1 MRGSILSAIAL
12 LALPIAAA
20 GPAAPPAEM
29 PADLQAAAHAFDQAQ
44 MHNDGAALARLLAD
58 DYLLVNSSGALE
70 TEADFIHDYTAPG
83 FTLEPFTIEQPVEK
97 IWADGAVLGGIATL
111 KGMSD
116 GKPYEARLRFADIWA
131 KRGGRWQVI
140 YTQAS
145 RVAKS

>member
-12 LALPIAAA
+12 LALPITLTAAV
-20 GPAAPPAEM
+20 PIAEM
-29 PADLQAAAHAFDQAQ
+29 PADLRSAAHAFDEAQ
-44 MHNDGAALARLLAD
+44 MHNDGAALSRLLAD
-58 DYLLVNSSGALE
+58 DYLLVNSAGALE
-70 TEADFIHDYTAPG
+70 TKADFIHDYTAPG

-131 KRGGRWQVI
+131 KRSGRWQVI

-145 RVAKS
+145 RAPKP

>member
-1 MRGSILSAIAL
+1 MRGSILSAVAL
-12 LALPIAAA
+12 LAMPIAAA
-20 GPAAPPAEM
+20 PSAEM
-29 PADLQAAAHAFDQAQ
+29 PADLQAAAHAFDEAQ

-70 TEADFIHDYTAPG
+70 TRADFIHDYTAPG

-111 KGMSD
+111 KGMSE

-131 KRGGRWQVI
+131 KRGGRWQVV
-140 YTQAS
+140 YTQVNRAP
-145 RVAKS
+145 RP

>member
-1 MRGSILSAIAL
+1 MRGSILSAVAL
-12 LALPIAAA
+12 LAMPIAAGRA
-20 GPAAPPAEM
+20 AAPPAEM
-29 PADLQAAAHAFDQAQ
+29 PADLQAAAHAFDEAQ

-70 TEADFIHDYTAPG
+70 TKADFIRDYTAPG

-97 IWADGAVLGGIATL
+97 IWANGAVLGGIATL

-131 KRGGRWQVI
+131 KRGGRWQVV
-140 YTQAS
+140 YTQAN
-145 RVAKS
+145 RAPRP

>member
-1 MRGSILSAIAL
+1 MRGSILAAVTL
-12 LALPIAAA
+12 LALPVAASAAA
-20 GPAAPPAEM
+20 PIAEM
-29 PADLQAAAHAFDQAQ
+29 PADLRSAAHAFDAAQ

-58 DYLLVNSSGALE
+58 DYLLVNSSGA
-70 TEADFIHDYTAPG
+70 TESKADFIRDYTAPG
-83 FTLEPFTIEQPVEK
+83 FTLDPFTIEQPVEK
-97 IWADGAVLGGIATL
+97 IWADGAVMGGLVTL

-145 RVAKS
+145 RVPKP

>member
-1 MRGSILSAIAL
+1 MRGSILSAVAL
-12 LALPIAAA
+12 LAMPIAAA
-20 GPAAPPAEM
+20 PSAEM
-29 PADLQAAAHAFDQAQ
+29 PADLQAAAHAFDEAQ

-70 TEADFIHDYTAPG
+70 TRADFIHDYTAPG

-111 KGMSD
+111 KGMSE

-131 KRGGRWQVI
+131 KRGGRWQVV

-145 RVAKS
+145 RAPRP